1 MTTKNIM
8 KNICIGAPLFKLK
21 ARAQSRAIVTASLIG
36 LGCGLGAIYLPQT
49 AQAAPRRK
57 LEIWP
62 GQRVLLVLPLQIG
75 PDWNAGP
82 ELGEAIKP
90 LIKPALQ
97 QALTG
102 TGKFSVTL
110 PYRFDPIFRRAV
122 ADKRIT
128 EDVVTN
134 LLSDPSLAT
143 AQTALS
149 QLTFEQVPMVAQVQ
163 VEELRVGGTP
173 KEPTVQLQM
182 SGKLYEVGGDGP
194 FRNVVVTSRP
204 FGGRTPEARLQAA
217 ATDAFNEIARQFVE
231 PPAEFQ
237 LPLPVAPAPTAPAD
251 GKNPATT
258 TTDNANGGGGSQA
271 VETPNPVASTPN
283 TKPAPNTGAMGA
295 MPPSSGAMAPKAGAP
310 FIPQLPPA
318 QPPLGI
324 AVPTEPTL
332 AR

>member
-1 MTTKNIM
+1 M
-8 KNICIGAPLFKLK
+8 KNTCIGVVRLKLS

-36 LGCGLGAIYLPQT
+36 LSWGLGAICLPQP

-90 LIKPALQ
+90 LIKPTLQ
-97 QALTG
+97 QALTS

-110 PYRFDPIFRRAV
+110 PYRFDPIFRRAI

-149 QLTFEQVPMVAQVQ
+149 QLTFEQVPMVAQIQ

-182 SGKLYEVGGDGP
+182 SGKLYEVGGNGP
-194 FRNVVVTSRP
+194 FRSVVVTSRP

-237 LPLPVAPAPTAPAD
+237 LPIPVAPVPVNTAD
-251 GKNPATT
+251 GKTPATT
-258 TTDNANGGGGSQA
+258 TTTASNIGGSQVMEKTNPNA
-271 VETPNPVASTPN
+271 PTPAAPPTPG
-283 TKPAPNTGAMGA
+283 TGAMGA
-295 MPPSSGAMAPKAGAP
+295 MPPSSGAMATTPGAP
-310 FIPQLPPA
+310 FIPQLPPT

-324 AVPTEPTL
+324 AVPAEPTL